1 MNKSK
6 MLLALA
12 LLAAGAAQAGSY
24 SVVQSSDCSIVS
36 AGELAQVIQK
46 VGKDTGLALPKD
58 MAIRAEL
65 HCAQDGKSS
74 RYVYS
79 IRAAVEKMVHDGEQQ
94 RWAPVAHLTG
104 YGTTAN
110 SAALLQQVRFTVR
123 DVVRQEP

>member
-1 MNKSK
+1 MRKSK
-6 MLLALA
+6 MLLAVA
-12 LLAAGAAQAGSY
+12 LLAAGAAQAGTY
-24 SVVQSSDCSIVS
+24 SVVQANDCSIVS

-46 VGKDTGLALPKD
+46 VGKDTGLDLPRD
-58 MAIRAEL
+58 MAVRAEL
-65 HCAQDGKSS
+65 HCARDGKSS

-79 IRAAVEKMVHDGEQQ
+79 IRAAVEKLVNDGEQQ

-110 SAALLQQVRFTVR
+110 STALLQQVRFTLR